1 MKAYRTFNN
10 LNNIR
15 LFMVDIY
22 KDIDEKASLK
32 DNEVILYRLK
42 LSILKEVASILKND
56 NQNKINELE
65 KTQRKDEKK
74 EREKKKREKI
84 NKGEFVVLS
93 SDEQ

>member
-1 MKAYRTFNN
+1 
-10 LNNIR
+10 
-15 LFMVDIY
+15 MVDIY
-22 KDIDEKASLK
+22 KDIDKKASLK
-32 DNEVILYRLK
+32 DNEVILYKLK
-42 LSILKEVASILKND
+42 LSILKEIANILKND

>member
-1 MKAYRTFNN
+1 M
-10 LNNIR
+10 NNIR

-22 KDIDEKASLK
+22 KDIDKKASLK
-32 DNEVILYRLK
+32 DNEVILYKLK
-42 LSILKEVASILKND
+42 LSILKEIANILKND

>member
-1 MKAYRTFNN
+1 LKAYRTFNN

-56 NQNKINELE
+56 NQERIDKLE
-65 KTQRKDEKK
+65 KAYYKDKDKEKK
-74 EREKKKREKI
+74 EKI
-84 NKGEFVVLS
+84 AKGDFIVLS
-93 SDEQ
+93 SDE